1 MSECLK
7 CKHCGRLE
15 PLPRGDPSRL
25 QSGQWGMLAR
35 GLVYCSLPGEI
46 GGYRRFRSVESS
58 DCCPYFDQ
66 EPDAERIERRI
77 KTVKILRAAFDKWRI
92 DKQLKAKQAKDKK

>member
-1 MSECLK
+1 
-7 CKHCGRLE
+7 
-15 PLPRGDPSRL
+15 
-25 QSGQWGMLAR
+25 MLAR

-77 KTVKILRAAFDKWRI
+77 KTVKILRAAFDKWR
-92 DKQLKAKQAKDKK
+92 KELQSKAKK

>member
-7 CKHCGRLE
+7 CKYCGRLE

-46 GGYRRFRSVESS
+46 GGYKRFRSVDSK
-58 DCCPYFDQ
+58 DHCKFFNP
-66 EPDAERIERRI
+66 EPDASRIERRFL
-77 KTVKILRAAFDKWRI
+77 TVKLLRAAFDEWRI
-92 DKQLKAKQAKDKK
+92 NQQRKFKTKK